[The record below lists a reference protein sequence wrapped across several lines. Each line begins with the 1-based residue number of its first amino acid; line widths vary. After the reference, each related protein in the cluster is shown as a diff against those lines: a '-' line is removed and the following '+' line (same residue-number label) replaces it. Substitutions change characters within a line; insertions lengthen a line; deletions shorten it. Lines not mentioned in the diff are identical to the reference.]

1 MRVRPLFLV
10 LCLAVAASP
19 PAPSVVEGRA
29 QTQAPPARA
38 DRTLQSSATAV
49 LVDVVVRDKRGQ
61 SVTDLTAADFEIYED
76 GVRQEIGSLTTY
88 TAGAAPSR
96 PPESAG
102 APPAASSSASK
113 PAVDAP
119 PQPVVALVFDRLSQ
133 EASAV
138 AHKAA
143 LGYVGSA
150 GESHALIGV
159 FGVDLS
165 LATLQ
170 NYTRDSGK
178 LRKAIDGVGT
188 RRQAQ
193 AESQGAGAREG
204 GQPAGGG
211 GNPLAVL
218 EAGGQAAAQAAQGGA
233 GAGAA
238 DAIAAEMQR
247 RTLETFDALE
257 REHQGLSSIN
267 ALLAVVNG
275 MRTIP
280 GRKSMVVFSEG
291 FGTAAN
297 ARERFRSLIDTANRS
312 NVSIY
317 AMDAAGLRTASTSKE
332 TGDSINA
339 AASAMLRRNPAADV
353 TGTSMTAALERTNEM
368 ARNDPHVVL
377 GQLTDQ
383 TGGILIRNTND
394 LAGGFKRVDQ
404 DMRNY
409 YMLSYMPKNE
419 GFDGKF
425 RTISV
430 KVNRPGV
437 EVAARKGYYAVRG
450 ASPTPIM
457 SFEAPALALLE
468 STPVPNAFPVRA
480 AALNFPERD
489 RPGLTPVL
497 VSVPASALTFRT
509 AEDGASYRA
518 EFTVLVRFRGAADE
532 VLTKMSQNYVLT
544 GPLEKLAS
552 VKLGNV
558 LFYREPEFE
567 PGVYQM
573 EAIVHDALGERAS
586 VRFATLESRAMN
598 DNALRASTLVLVA
611 SGERVTGA
619 DRPAGNPF
627 LVGDMLLYPNL
638 GEPVRKSA
646 SPEFGFFLT
655 VYPAKGPKAEA
666 RLELVQNGRTLAAL
680 PLPLDQ
686 PDSAGRIQQV
696 SRLPTAAVP
705 AGTYDLRVI
714 ITQGSQQIV
723 RSTLIRLVE

>member
-1 MRVRPLFLV
+1 MRVRPLAIV
-10 LCLAVAASP
+10 LCLAAVASP
-19 PAPSVVEGRA
+19 PAPSVLEGRA

-38 DRTLQSSATAV
+38 DRAIQATATAV
-49 LVDVVVRDKRGQ
+49 LVDVVVRDRRGQ
-61 SVTDLTAADFEIYED
+61 PVTDLVAADFEIYED

-88 TAGAAPSR
+88 TAGAAGPSR
-96 PPESAG
+96 TPEPAG
-102 APPAASSSASK
+102 APPAESSSPST
-113 PAVDAP
+113 PAVGAS

-133 EASAV
+133 EARAV

-143 LGYVGSA
+143 LGYVVSA
-150 GESHALIGV
+150 GESPALIGV
-159 FGVDLS
+159 FGIDLS
-165 LATLQ
+165 LVTHQ
-170 NYTRDSGK
+170 NYTRDSGR
-178 LRKAIDGVGT
+178 LRKAIDGIGT
-188 RRQAQ
+188 RSHAQ
-193 AESQGAGAREG
+193 AGAREG
-204 GQPAGGG
+204 GQPAAEG

-218 EAGGQAAAQAAQGGA
+218 EAGGQAAGQAAQAGA
-233 GAGAA
+233 GAAAA
-238 DAIAAEMQR
+238 DAIAAAMQQ
-247 RTLETFDALE
+247 RTLETFAALE

-275 MRTIP
+275 MRAIP

-297 ARERFRSLIDTANRS
+297 ARERFLSLIDTANRA

-332 TGDSINA
+332 TGESINA
-339 AASAMLRRNPAADV
+339 AASAMLRRNPTADV
-353 TGTSMTAALERTNEM
+353 TGSSMTAALERVNEM

-425 RTISV
+425 RTIGV

-468 STPVPNAFPVRA
+468 ATPVPNAFPVRA

-518 EFTVLVRFRGAADE
+518 EFTVLVRFRGAADD

-544 GPLEKLAS
+544 GPMDKLES

-558 LFYREPEFE
+558 LFYREREFE
-567 PGVYQM
+567 PGVYKM

-586 VRFATLESRAMN
+586 VRFATLEHRAMN
-598 DNALRASTLVLVA
+598 ENTLRASTLVLVA

-627 LVGDMLLYPNL
+627 LAGDMLLYPNL

-646 SPEFGFFLT
+646 SPEIGFFLT
-655 VYPAKGPKAEA
+655 VYAATGPKAEA

-696 SRLPTAAVP
+696 GRLPTAAVP

-723 RSTLIRLVE
+723 RSTVIRLVE

>member
-1 MRVRPLFLV
+1 V
-10 LCLAVAASP
+10 LCAALAAAS
-19 PAPSVVEGRA
+19 APS
-29 QTQAPPARA
+29 QTQTPQAPPARA
-38 DRTLQSSATAV
+38 EGAVQSQTIAI
-49 LVDVVVRDKRGQ
+49 LVDVVARDRRGLP
-61 SVTDLTAADFEIYED
+61 VTDLTAADFELYED
-76 GVRQEIGSLTTY
+76 GVRQEIGSLTAY
-88 TAGAAPSR
+88 TAGAASPSR
-96 PPESAG
+96 TPEAAA
-102 APPAASSSASK
+102 APPAASSSPSQ
-113 PAVDAP
+113 PAVEAP

-133 EASAV
+133 EARAV

-143 LGYVGSA
+143 LGYVGRA
-150 GESHALIGV
+150 GESDALIGV
-159 FGVDLS
+159 FGIDLS
-165 LATLQ
+165 LVTHQ
-170 NYTRDSGK
+170 NYTRDSEK
-178 LRKAIDGVGT
+178 LRQALDGVGSG
-188 RRQAQ
+188 RHAQ
-193 AESQGAGAREG
+193 AESQGARAG
-204 GQPAGGG
+204 GQPAAGG

-233 GAGAA
+233 GAAAA
-238 DAIAAEMQR
+238 DAIAAQMQQR
-247 RTLETFDALE
+247 ALETFDALE
-257 REHQGLSSIN
+257 REHQGLSSVN
-267 ALLAVVNG
+267 ALLALVNG
-275 MRTIP
+275 LRAIP

-297 ARERFRSLIDTANRS
+297 ARERFRSLIDTANRA

-317 AMDAAGLRTASTSKE
+317 AMDAAGLRTESTSAE
-332 TGDSINA
+332 TRDSINA
-339 AASAMLRRNPAADV
+339 AADAMLRRNPAADV

-377 GQLTDQ
+377 GELTDQ

-394 LAGGFKRVDQ
+394 LAGGLTRVDQ

-409 YMLSYMPKNE
+409 YMLSYVPKNDD
-419 GFDGKF
+419 FDGTF

-437 EVAARKGYYAVRG
+437 DVAARKGYFAVRG

-457 SFEAPALALLE
+457 AFEAPALALLE

-497 VSVPASALTFRT
+497 VSLPASALTFRT
-509 AEDGASYRA
+509 SEDGASYRA
-518 EFTVLVRFRGAADE
+518 EFTVLVRFRGAAGE

-544 GPLEKLAS
+544 GPLDKLES
-552 VKLGNV
+552 VKQGNV
-558 LFYREPEFE
+558 LFYREREFE
-567 PGVYQM
+567 PGVYKM

-586 VRFATLESRAMN
+586 VRFATLESRATN
-598 DNALRASTLVLVA
+598 DTALRASTLVLVA
-611 SGERVTGA
+611 SGERVTGP

-646 SPEFGFFLT
+646 SPEIGFFLT
-655 VYPAKGPKAEA
+655 VYAAKGPKAEA
-666 RLELVQNGRTLAAL
+666 RLELVQNGRTVAAL
-680 PLPLDQ
+680 PLPLEQ

-696 SRLPTAAVP
+696 GRLPTAALP

-723 RSTLIRLVE
+723 RSTVIRLVE